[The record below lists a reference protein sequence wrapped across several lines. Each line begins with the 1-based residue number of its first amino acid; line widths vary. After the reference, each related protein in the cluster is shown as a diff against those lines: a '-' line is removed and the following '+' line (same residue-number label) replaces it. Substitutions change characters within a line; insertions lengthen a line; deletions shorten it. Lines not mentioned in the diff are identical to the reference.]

1 MNKLINNLNPITDMF
16 LIDNKE
22 YDPFT
27 DFFTTFSKA
36 LDTNHRTASFKDD
49 GDVYTAT
56 VELPGYK
63 KGEVNIEI
71 NDDVLKITAE
81 KEGKNQ
87 YENRFSIKNDVDTNL
102 INASL
107 EYGVLTLVL
116 PKKEV
121 SKPRKIKVK

>member
-87 YENRFSIKNDVDTNL
+87 YENRFVW
-102 INASL
+102 
-107 EYGVLTLVL
+107 
-116 PKKEV
+116 
-121 SKPRKIKVK
+121 